1 MSAGTGEPLDE
12 ASYATRVEEA
22 FIAERGTP
30 FLLSAKD
37 WQLIRGWREGGV
49 PVDTVI
55 RAVRET
61 FERRRARGAAGK
73 ISSISYCANA
83 VEERWQMERRG
94 LVGKGEG
101 RRDEKPPEIGPR
113 LELLAAALRSAERGA
128 PGEIDPEDLRKGIEK
143 ALSKLEALPPEG
155 TFEEIEEELSAIEAS
170 LVRSLLKG
178 LSTEG
183 SVAVETAVAEG
194 LGDTAGVSS
203 EVVERMRRAL
213 TRREVRRR
221 LGIPSLTL
229 FGAGVAA

>member
-1 MSAGTGEPLDE
+1 MTAGEPPDE
-12 ASYATRVEEA
+12 ATYATRVEEA

-30 FLLSAKD
+30 FLLSAND
-37 WQLIRGWREGGV
+37 WRLIRGWREGGI

-61 FERRRARGAAGK
+61 FEKRRERGAAGK

-94 LVGKGEG
+94 LVGRGGG
-101 RRDEKPPEIGPR
+101 RLDETPPEIGPR
-113 LELLAAALRSAERGA
+113 LERVAAALRLAELGA
-128 PGEIDPEDLRKGIEK
+128 PPGIDPEVLRKGIGK
-143 ALSKLEALPPEG
+143 ALSKVEALPHDG
-155 TFEEIEEELSAIEAS
+155 TFEEVEEKLSTVEAS

-178 LSTEG
+178 LSAEE
-183 SVAVETAVAEG
+183 SAAVESGVAEG

-203 EVVERMRRAL
+203 EIVERMRRAL

-229 FGAGVAA
+229 FDV